1 MVLFNSSICY
11 SRILF
16 HNTKTKHFW
25 NSIIGMNIANFSP
38 IPLKCFVIF
47 FLKGCN
53 WPWIMIIGI
62 LILDMNEVLS
72 AISST
77 QKILGWVKMSTFIF
91 YQPPLSMDNIIL
103 YSDFDL
109 NIKPAFRLHVF
120 ATTSILWWFFN
131 LFSSAERFPC
141 FPLDLFI
148 RRYSLPS
155 QPPSI

>member
-38 IPLKCFVIF
+38 TPFKCFVIF
-47 FLKGCN
+47 LNGCN
-53 WPWIMIIGI
+53 WPCIMIICI
-62 LILDMNEVLS
+62 LILDMKEVLS

-91 YQPPLSMDNIIL
+91 CQPPLSMDNIIL